1 MKYQSKYP
9 EIIVDKDQNSPNM
22 HPVVLSVEQLYD
34 LMHHTH
40 KLSDLI
46 SDGGDKPG
54 QDEDQT
60 PVQQLTTKVE
70 SLSAVVETVNTEI
83 ASINS
88 EIEELKVASEST
100 MSITD
105 WDVTKPG
112 IQDIDGNTIEDDGAG
127 VTAVEL

>member
-9 EIIVDKDQNSPNM
+9 EIIVDRDQNAPNM
-22 HPVVLSVEQLYD
+22 HHTVTLTVEQLYD

-40 KLSDLI
+40 KLSELI
-46 SDGGDKPG
+46 SDGDNPG
-54 QDEDQT
+54 QGGDQT

-70 SLSAVVETVNTEI
+70 TLSNVVETVNSEI

-112 IQDIDGNTIEDDGAG
+112 IQDVDGNTIEDDGSG